1 MGDGRAEEQS
11 EIEETKGK
19 LQFYS
24 RLTLMEHM
32 FESLKVQNLEVLI
45 VLWMQQ
51 FTFSN
56 NRYVLSHTIF

>member
-19 LQFYS
+19 LQFHS

>member
-11 EIEETKGK
+11 ETETKGK
-19 LQFYS
+19 LQFHS
-24 RLTLMEHM
+24 HLTLMEHM
-32 FESLKVQNLEVLI
+32 FESLQVQNLEVLT
-45 VLWMQQ
+45 VLWTQQ